1 MTADS
6 MLAVKR
12 PEISLQDVR
21 FGYGRREVLSG
32 VNLDVRVGESLV
44 LTGPS
49 GEGKSTLARVA
60 AGLLCPC
67 AGRVRLRTGR
77 IGFVFQEPRLLPWRT
92 ALENVL
98 LPLAVP
104 AAQAKSAALAALD
117 AMGLQGAENLYPEQ
131 LSGGMRQRVSL
142 ARALAFQPLI
152 LILDEPFSG
161 LDNALR
167 DNLKKLLEAYVRGK
181 GIGIVQVTHH
191 GEDVLSG
198 TERFYRLEQG
208 RLRII
213 EQFDA

>member
-1 MTADS
+1 MTA
-6 MLAVKR
+6 VKE
-12 PEISLQDVR
+12 PEISLQDIR
-21 FGYGRREVLSG
+21 FCYGRREVLAG
-32 VNLDVRVGESLV
+32 VTLDVRAGESLV

-60 AGLLCPC
+60 AGLLRPC
-67 AGRVRLRTGR
+67 AGRVRLRTGC

-98 LPLAVP
+98 LPLVGP
-104 AAQAKSAALAALD
+104 AAQAKTAALAALA
-117 AMGLQGAENLYPEQ
+117 AMGLEGAENLYPEQ

-142 ARALAFQPLI
+142 ARALAFQPQI

-167 DNLKKLLEAYVRGK
+167 NTLKKLLEVHVRGK

-191 GEDVLSG
+191 TEDILTG
-198 TERFYRLEQG
+198 TERFYRLERG

-213 EQFDA
+213 EHFDA